1 MEHADEERA
10 AQAAR
15 ARSTR
20 ALVAVLDKWASS
32 ASASAPGGDAEAA
45 AVLAAE
51 WDSAPHTSSDSA
63 ASSSSSGSGSDSDAG
78 AKDEVSDAQLATARD
93 QLRTLLLRVR
103 ELQRATEEAE
113 RRLRAADTADLGTVD
128 RMRGNNSTNESEC
141 ADHDASSPLALS
153 DFFWGR
159 EF

>member
-15 ARSTR
+15 ARATR

-51 WDSAPHTSSDSA
+51 WDTAAHTSDSA
-63 ASSSSSGSGSDSDAG
+63 ASSSSSSSSSGSGNDAG
-78 AKDEVSDAQLATARD
+78 VKDEVSDAQLATARD

-113 RRLRAADTADLGTVD
+113 RRLRAADTADLGTLGV
-128 RMRGNNSTNESEC
+128 RRE
-141 ADHDASSPLALS
+141 AIIALQ
-153 DFFWGR
+153 
-159 EF
+159 